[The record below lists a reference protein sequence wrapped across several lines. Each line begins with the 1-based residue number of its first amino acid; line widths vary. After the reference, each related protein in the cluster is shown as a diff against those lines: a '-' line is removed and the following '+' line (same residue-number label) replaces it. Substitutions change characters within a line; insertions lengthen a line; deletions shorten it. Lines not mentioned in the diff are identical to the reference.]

1 MCIRINADRRALEI
15 QCGTTQPRKS
25 FIELKLNLTQ
35 FNIYAVRC
43 SKTLVKISLCIVL
56 SSFMNCLLETYLDRK
71 MNSVFNFDQLEFS
84 ELQFGF
90 DSMIRRYYCIFY
102 ECIYDSEND
111 KHQRLGTLSFRGLEV
126 ITLRFRVTMTI
137 NSTSTSH
144 QLLLDSSNTD

>member
-1 MCIRINADRRALEI
+1 
-15 QCGTTQPRKS
+15 
-25 FIELKLNLTQ
+25 
-35 FNIYAVRC
+35 
-43 SKTLVKISLCIVL
+43 
-56 SSFMNCLLETYLDRK
+56 MNCLLETYLDRK